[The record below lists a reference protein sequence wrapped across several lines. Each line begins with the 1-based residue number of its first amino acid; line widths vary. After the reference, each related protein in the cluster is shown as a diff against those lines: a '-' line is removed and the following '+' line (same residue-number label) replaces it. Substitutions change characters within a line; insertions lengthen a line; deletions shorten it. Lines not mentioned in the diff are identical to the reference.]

1 MTSIKSM
8 IIIPK
13 IIIPGLAV
21 SVLTAVMPL
30 PVRADEQVLVV
41 EAIHSDAFPLTGVD
55 ALAGQGIEVKTY
67 NIDDAER
74 LTANLAIGLP
84 PDREQA
90 KAALERRFKEQGM
103 EAVQKHFTQ
112 AFQGRIVG
120 VQYGIN
126 RYPAIVFDQ
135 GKAVVYGVTD
145 LNRAVAIYRE
155 WRRNNP

>member
-13 IIIPGLAV
+13 IIIIGLAV
-21 SVLTAVMPL
+21 SVMTAVMPL
-30 PVRADEQVLVV
+30 PMRADGQEIVV

-55 ALAGQGIEVKTY
+55 ALAGQGIEIKTY
-67 NIDDAER
+67 NLDDAER

-84 PDREQA
+84 LNQEQA

-103 EAVQKHFTQ
+103 EAVQEQFTQ

-120 VQYGIN
+120 VQYEID
-126 RYPAIVFDQ
+126 RYPAIVFDH

-145 LNRAVAIYRE
+145 LNRAVAIYRD